1 MPPPCQAQVAR
12 PDYDHGHD
20 RYLLV
25 VVIIRMFDD
34 DNRNDE
40 DGLHVKVGKK
50 SRPSLFVLE
59 DELGP
64 VITASFSISWNL
76 EF

>member
-12 PDYDHGHD
+12 PDYDHGHNQYHVGGSD
-20 RYLLV
+20 HKDVCGRN
-25 VVIIRMFDD
+25 FDD
-34 DNRNDE
+34 GNRNDK

-64 VITASFSISWNL
+64 GELS
-76 EF
+76 E